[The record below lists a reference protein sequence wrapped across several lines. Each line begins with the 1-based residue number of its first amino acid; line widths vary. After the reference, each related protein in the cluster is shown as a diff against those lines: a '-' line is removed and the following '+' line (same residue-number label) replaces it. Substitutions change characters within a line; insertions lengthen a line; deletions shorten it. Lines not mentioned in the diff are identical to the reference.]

1 MIEPSNDDNDHE
13 SDKPKQ
19 LMQQITPGIINRLN
33 RFGFAAPAILIEEM
47 SQSAGANQ
55 LDSQNFNRNKSSA

>member
-1 MIEPSNDDNDHE
+1 
-13 SDKPKQ
+13 
-19 LMQQITPGIINRLN
+19 MQQITPGIINRLN

-55 LDSQNFNRNKSSA
+55 LDSQNFNRNKSSAKKESS